1 MGVLIVHN
9 SSNRGWRALFWWVL
23 VAGLLLDWWQSP
35 PINLRL
41 EPPLLAIG
49 SGQAST
55 SGHCSTPPPA
65 QASGR

>member
-1 MGVLIVHN
+1 VGILNVR
-9 SSNRGWRALFWWVL
+9 NRSTRRWRALFWWVL
-23 VAGLLLDWWQSP
+23 AAGLLLDGWQSP

-49 SGQAST
+49 SGQVST
-55 SGHCSTPPPA
+55 SGHCSTPPP